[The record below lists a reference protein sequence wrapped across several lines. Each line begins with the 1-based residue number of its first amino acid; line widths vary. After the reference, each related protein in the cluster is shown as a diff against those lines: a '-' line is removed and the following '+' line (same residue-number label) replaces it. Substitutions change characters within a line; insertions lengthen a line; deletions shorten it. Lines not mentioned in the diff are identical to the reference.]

1 MANETTSSTLSE
13 LYTNITQE
21 AIFTFQETSVMRP
34 LVTLYPLMGSGK
46 VAEVPVYPAISAAAV
61 NEATDLSNTAVNPTS
76 ATITASEI
84 GVMTT
89 LTDLGANSASRNV
102 GADIGKLFGEAIA
115 KKVDTDLCGLFSSF
129 TTNTG
134 GAAGTE
140 LTADLLFKAQ
150 AQLRTLSV
158 PAPYYAV
165 FHPKAL
171 FNLKKTLT
179 QAGYSGTATAI
190 SELGNEALRNGYIG
204 RIAGIDV
211 FENANLAID
220 GSDDIRKH
228 WDITL
233 PLMKPYLALVAVI
246 SAISATKVFEE
257 VYIMTQGGPL
267 NSSKT
272 IVYYLYEQAFG
283 NLEISYACT
292 IGLVL
297 FLIILGLSILRLVVN
312 QDGNDFSV

>member
-89 LTDLGANSASRNV
+89 LTDLGASSASRNV

-190 SELGNEALRNGYIG
+190 SEIGNEALRNGYIG

-220 GSDDIRKH
+220 GSDDSIGGVFH
-228 WDITL
+228 PASIGL
-233 PLMKPYLALVAVI
+233 AMKEDFKVETQRDASLRATEIVA
-246 SAISATKVFEE
+246 S
-257 VYIMTQGGPL
+257 
-267 NSSKT
+267 
-272 IVYYLYEQAFG
+272 IVYGKAVVKESFGAAITTDAAF
-283 NLEISYACT
+283 
-292 IGLVL
+292 
-297 FLIILGLSILRLVVN
+297 
-312 QDGNDFSV
+312 

>member
-46 VAEVPVYPAISAAAV
+46 TAEVPVYPAISAAAV

-89 LTDLGANSASRNV
+89 LTDLGASSASRNV

-115 KKVDTDLCGLFSSF
+115 KKVDTDLVGLFSSF
-129 TTNTG
+129 TTNTA

-179 QAGYSGTATAI
+179 QAGYGTSAYAV
-190 SELGNEALRNGYIG
+190 SEIGNEALRNGYIG

-211 FENANLAID
+211 FENANLSID
-220 GSDDIRKH
+220 GSDDSVGGVFHPQSIG
-228 WDITL
+228 L
-233 PLMKPYLALVAVI
+233 AMKEDFKVETQRDASLRATEIVASIVYGKAVVKESFGVAVTTD
-246 SAISATKVFEE
+246 A
-257 VYIMTQGGPL
+257 
-267 NSSKT
+267 
-272 IVYYLYEQAFG
+272 AF
-283 NLEISYACT
+283 
-292 IGLVL
+292 
-297 FLIILGLSILRLVVN
+297 
-312 QDGNDFSV
+312 

>member
-76 ATITASEI
+76 ATITASEV

-115 KKVDTDLCGLFSSF
+115 KKVDTDLVGLFSSF
-129 TTNTG
+129 TTNTA

-179 QAGYSGTATAI
+179 QAGYGTSAYAI
-190 SELGNEALRNGYIG
+190 SEIGNEALRNGYIG

-211 FENANLAID
+211 FENANLSID
-220 GSDDIRKH
+220 ASDDSVGGVFHPASIG
-228 WDITL
+228 L
-233 PLMKPYLALVAVI
+233 AMKEDFKVETQRDASLRATEIVASIVYGKAVVKESFGVAVTTD
-246 SAISATKVFEE
+246 A
-257 VYIMTQGGPL
+257 
-267 NSSKT
+267 
-272 IVYYLYEQAFG
+272 AF
-283 NLEISYACT
+283 
-292 IGLVL
+292 
-297 FLIILGLSILRLVVN
+297 
-312 QDGNDFSV
+312 

>member
-89 LTDLGANSASRNV
+89 LTDLGASSASRNV

-158 PAPYYAV
+158 PAPYYGV

-190 SELGNEALRNGYIG
+190 SEIGNEALRNGYIG

-211 FENANLAID
+211 FENANLSID
-220 GSDDIRKH
+220 GSDDSIGGVFH
-228 WDITL
+228 PASIGL
-233 PLMKPYLALVAVI
+233 AMKEDFKVETQRDASLRATEIVA
-246 SAISATKVFEE
+246 S
-257 VYIMTQGGPL
+257 
-267 NSSKT
+267 
-272 IVYYLYEQAFG
+272 IVYGKAVVKESFGAAITTDAAF
-283 NLEISYACT
+283 
-292 IGLVL
+292 
-297 FLIILGLSILRLVVN
+297 
-312 QDGNDFSV
+312 